1 VASELPMWIGLAIF
15 VSLPFIGIGAFIRP
29 IWIGLGFAVASGAIW
44 IWGLGLSGFLA
55 GGGGAFAG
63 VLVGW
68 LIRGVRD
75 RRAAVVASAPA
86 APSPD
91 APSEGAP

>member
-1 VASELPMWIGLAIF
+1 MWIGLAVF

-29 IWIGLGFAVASGAIW
+29 IWVGLGFAVASGAIW

-68 LIRGVRD
+68 LIRRVRD
-75 RRAAVVASAPA
+75 GRAVAA
-86 APSPD
+86 ASSPD